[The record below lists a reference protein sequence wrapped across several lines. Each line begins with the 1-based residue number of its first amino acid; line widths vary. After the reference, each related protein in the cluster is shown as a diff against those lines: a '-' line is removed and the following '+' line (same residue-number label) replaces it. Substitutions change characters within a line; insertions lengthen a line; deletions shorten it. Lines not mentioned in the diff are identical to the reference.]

1 MAIEKQDLNKFLEF
15 REKNPNGNSCA
26 ILGDVNIYDRSIESF
41 KELMEFDIIDTF
53 DIMGNPTHKIDLN
66 YKLSDDFYN
75 KYDWVID
82 AGTTHCCFDVS
93 QVLENILF
101 MLKDEGCVIHTTG
114 LAGYYG
120 RSFYS
125 IHPALYRDFYKAN
138 DIEIIAMA
146 TRTNVTPNTP
156 WTSMHPELT
165 YLDSISSTHMTF
177 RENNEKLAPK
187 VDVDM
192 VIDRETGEI
201 KGLGLTTSSYGGA
214 TEDCMLLCHCK
225 RASRK
230 KFVKPVPQ
238 HYIDSNGK

>member
-1 MAIEKQDLNKFLEF
+1 
-15 REKNPNGNSCA
+15 
-26 ILGDVNIYDRSIESF
+26 
-41 KELMEFDIIDTF
+41 
-53 DIMGNPTHKIDLN
+53 
-66 YKLSDDFYN
+66 
-75 KYDWVID
+75 
-82 AGTTHCCFDVS
+82 
-93 QVLENILF
+93 
-101 MLKDEGCVIHTTG
+101 
-114 LAGYYG
+114 
-120 RSFYS
+120 
-125 IHPALYRDFYKAN
+125 
-138 DIEIIAMA
+138 
-146 TRTNVTPNTP
+146 
-156 WTSMHPELT
+156 
-165 YLDSISSTHMTF
+165 MTF